1 MKAKKIAKRL
11 RARAG
16 QVRLMADL
24 FRKEDQELRT
34 HALILVDVLQ
44 EVADQV
50 SPRLKKKAKKAAKKA
65 ATDELHQMARR
76 HHETMRKL
84 DDARVGIGAGD

>member
-11 RARAG
+11 RARAD

-24 FRKEDQELRT
+24 FRKEEQDLRT
-34 HALILVDVLQ
+34 HARILVDVLQ

-50 SPRLKKKAKKAAKKA
+50 SPPRSKKKAKKA
-65 ATDELHQMARR
+65 ATDELHHMARG
-76 HHETMRKL
+76 HHERMRKL